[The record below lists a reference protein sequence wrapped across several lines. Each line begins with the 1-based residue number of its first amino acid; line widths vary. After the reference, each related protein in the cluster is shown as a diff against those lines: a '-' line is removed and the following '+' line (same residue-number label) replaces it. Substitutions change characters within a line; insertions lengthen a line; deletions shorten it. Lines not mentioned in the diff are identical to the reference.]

1 MIGASHMHCKDAHT
15 IMYPEIPT
23 NIQVIFYLKLPDLD
37 ENLYGA
43 IIFIRFSTL
52 RFYEQLFTAF

>member
-1 MIGASHMHCKDAHT
+1 MHCKDAHT

-23 NIQVIFYLKLPDLD
+23 KIQVIFYLKLPDLD